1 MSYMKIHPHIR
12 SAINLRYD
20 EKILTI
26 CKRIFNVASYNRLVE
41 PEDKKVREGM
51 TIPWG
56 IETALQINPNADVI
70 YHLGD
75 FGKEA
80 MILVFGTNPSQ
91 LVGKVNNILTELTR
105 DPLEI

>member
-1 MSYMKIHPHIR
+1 MKVHPHMR

-20 EKILTI
+20 ERTLAI
-26 CKRIFNVASYNRLVE
+26 CKRIFNVTSYSRLVE
-41 PEDKKVREGM
+41 PENRKVMEGS

-75 FGKEA
+75 IGKEA
-80 MILVFGTNPSQ
+80 MILVFDTNPSH
-91 LVGKVNNILTELTR
+91 LVGKVNNILIELTR
-105 DPLEI
+105 